1 MIRGMETYEV
11 PYGYRA
17 KVGLIVVGPNLNP
30 TPEIRRMLP
39 DYVQMRETRI
49 HMEPVVDIEECSK
62 LSAPL
67 GYSASLLAEGMCSPL
82 LGNRSAIAFACTAGS
97 LVGGP
102 GWDKKEVAMM
112 EKATANFPSTRYAK
126 GRLVPGKGIPAT
138 TTATAVEEAM
148 RFMGFR
154 KIVITGPY
162 IDELNERFRVF
173 YEGSG
178 FKVLK
183 VNGLGIRD
191 LYEMGSTKP
200 SQAYDAAMKAVVPEA
215 DGIFVGCTNFRC
227 SDVIEQIEQ
236 DTGKPVVTAN
246 QATAWHLMRTLGID
260 DPVEGYGEL
269 LRRPRLNTRPRPSRK
284 AAGGGS
290 R

>member
-1 MIRGMETYEV
+1 MIKGMEAHDV

-39 DYVQMRETRI
+39 EYVQMRETRI
-49 HMEPVVDIEECSK
+49 HMEPVVNIEECSK
-62 LSAPL
+62 LSEPL
-67 GYSASLLAEGMCSPL
+67 GKAAGLLAEGLSSPL

-102 GWDKKEVAMM
+102 GWDKEEVKMM
-112 EKATANFPSTRYAK
+112 EQATARFSSTRYTD
-126 GRLVPGKGIPAT
+126 GRLIPSKGIPAT

-148 RFMGFR
+148 HFMGFK

-162 IDELNERFRVF
+162 IAELNERFRLF

-183 VNGLGIRD
+183 VNGLGIED
-191 LYEMGSTKP
+191 LYEMGSTRP
-200 SQAYDAAMKAVVPEA
+200 SEAYQAAMKAVVPEA

-260 DPVEGYGEL
+260 DAVEGYGEL
-269 LRRPRLNTRPRPSRK
+269 LRRPRLQTSSPSGIPGK
-284 AAGGGS
+284 V
-290 R
+290 